1 MTYRNVYTGLVLH
14 SCLCSIE
21 TLESPGRNGEEDKS
35 DAKITGRFINE
46 IIRIK
51 SPARNSICAA
61 FGN

>member
-1 MTYRNVYTGLVLH
+1 LY
-14 SCLCSIE
+14 SIE
-21 TLESPGRNGEEDKS
+21 TLESPGRNGKEDKS
-35 DAKITGRFINE
+35 DAKIAGRFINE